1 MSTKVCYRNISNL
14 GIIDT
19 IYCGELPSEL
29 LPTGRWIISYKDAR
43 RPHTYLDC
51 MAESDLYY
59 YEDKNVYKKAQINAQ
74 EVARNYGQ
82 PPRAACCIVQ

>member
-1 MSTKVCYRNISNL
+1 
-14 GIIDT
+14 
-19 IYCGELPSEL
+19 
-29 LPTGRWIISYKDAR
+29 
-43 RPHTYLDC
+43 